1 MRSIKTRITE
11 MCRNSSA
18 LNSAA
23 QYAYLNILR
32 SPSWWSRHSASGEPA
47 RYPSDGPVHPVR
59 TAFICDEMT
68 WIDLAP
74 QCESIYLWPD
84 SWREQMETFRPE
96 LFFCEAAWS
105 GIPPMEGCWRGRIY
119 RNRSVRFENRR
130 ILLDILQYCRE
141 HGIPTVFWNKED
153 PVIEAGSRYDFVDT
167 ALRFDHIFTTA
178 EESVSVYRDLGC
190 KSVSVLPFMVN
201 TSVYFPD
208 DTIPKYKGR
217 VLFAGSWYADFPQR
231 CKDMTDLFEFVLKN
245 GYKLDI
251 YDRHSETGESR
262 FRFPERYAACLHPA
276 IPTDQVAGLMRQYE
290 WAVNVNT
297 VMDSATMFSRR
308 ALYLAACGVNTI
320 SNPSL
325 GLEETMGGKTIC
337 LGDGTNALLIRPDP
351 ETIRARF
358 SACHA
363 FQTILRCLK
372 AEEALPVAEKDYVF

>member
-1 MRSIKTRITE
+1 MRSIKTRIME
-11 MCRNSSA
+11 KCRNSSA

-32 SPSWWSRHSASGEPA
+32 SPSWWSRHADSREPA

-84 SWREQMETFRPE
+84 SWREQMEAFRPQ

-153 PVIEAGSRYDFVDT
+153 PVIEAGSRYDFADT
-167 ALRFDHIFTTA
+167 AVRFDHVFTTA
-178 EESVSVYRDLGC
+178 EESVSDYLDLGC
-190 KSVSVLPFMVN
+190 KNVSVLPFMVN
-201 TSVYFPD
+201 TSVYYPD
-208 DTIPKYKGR
+208 DTTQKRKDR

-245 GYKLDI
+245 GYQLDI

-262 FRFPERYAACLHPA
+262 FRFPERYAAYLHPA

-290 WAVNVNT
+290 WAINVNT
-297 VMDSATMFSRR
+297 VKDSRTTFSRR
-308 ALYLAACGVNTI
+308 ALYLTACGVGII
-320 SNPSL
+320 SNYSKGMAQEQSWQKVTL
-325 GLEETMGGKTIC
+325 LDGGRILQIT
-337 LGDGTNALLIRPDP
+337 P
-351 ETIRARF
+351 EPNVFCSFF
-358 SACHA
+358 SASGA
-363 FQTILRCLK
+363 MDRILSILSK
-372 AEEALPVAEKDYVF
+372 TTNIYFKEGVEV